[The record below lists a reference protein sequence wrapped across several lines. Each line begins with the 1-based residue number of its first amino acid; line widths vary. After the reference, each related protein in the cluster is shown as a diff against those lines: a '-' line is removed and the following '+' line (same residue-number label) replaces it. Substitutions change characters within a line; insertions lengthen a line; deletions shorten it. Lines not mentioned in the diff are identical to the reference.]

1 MCICFTTLD
10 LFTFMKEYLIKEI
23 SNKPII
29 LRQTKKLRSQ
39 LPRLIKDNEGRLVL
53 YTDNV
58 SKFTNKYINNIENK
72 VKVF

>member
-1 MCICFTTLD
+1 
-10 LFTFMKEYLIKEI
+10 MKEYLIKEI

-53 YTDNV
+53 YIDNI
-58 SKFTNKYINNIENK
+58 SKFTNKYISNIAK
-72 VKVF
+72 RVKVF

>member
-10 LFTFMKEYLIKEI
+10 LFNFMKEYLIKEI

-29 LRQTKKLRSQ
+29 LRQTKKLKSQ

-53 YTDNV
+53 YTDNI
-58 SKFTNKYINNIENK
+58 SKFINKQNI
-72 VKVF
+72 

>member
-1 MCICFTTLD
+1 
-10 LFTFMKEYLIKEI
+10 MKEYLIKEI

-53 YTDNV
+53 YTENI
-58 SKFTNKYINNIENK
+58 SSFTNKYNS
-72 VKVF
+72 

>member
-53 YTDNV
+53 YTDNI
-58 SKFTNKYINNIENK
+58 SKFTNKIINKIANK